1 MLGGGKARNAGAGAL
16 QEGQPWPPPHTSCE
30 IREFDPTG
38 IKGAGLPGAWK
49 GLLAPDIVP

>member
-16 QEGQPWPPPHTSCE
+16 QEGQPWPPPHTACE